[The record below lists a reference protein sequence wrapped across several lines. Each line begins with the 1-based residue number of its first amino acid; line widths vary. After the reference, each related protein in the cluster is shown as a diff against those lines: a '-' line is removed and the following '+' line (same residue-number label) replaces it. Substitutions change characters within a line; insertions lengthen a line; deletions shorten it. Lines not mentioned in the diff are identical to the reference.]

1 MLLQVE
7 PGLMIW
13 TLVTFVLLLIVLKA
27 VAWKPLLAMLDERE
41 KQIRDS
47 LEQAEKARQ
56 EVQAAVEENREAM
69 TKAQAEAHRTITEG
83 REAAERVAQDVRN
96 KAEAEAQQLLQQA
109 QRTIQ
114 QEKDQAILELRT
126 QVADLAILA
135 AGRLLDENL
144 DDGRNRR
151 IVDEFIDGIPD
162 PNQN

>member
-27 VAWKPLLAMLDERE
+27 VAWKPLLGMLKERE
-41 KQIRDS
+41 ERIQES

-56 EVQAAVEENREAM
+56 DAQVAAEANL
-69 TKAQAEAHRTITEG
+69 KAMAESQAEAQRTITEG
-83 REAAERVAQDVRN
+83 REAAERVAQDVRER
-96 KAEAEAQQLLQQA
+96 AQAEAQQLLQQA

-114 QEKDQAILELRT
+114 QEKDQAIQELRN

-135 AGRLLDENL
+135 AGKILEENL
-144 DDGRNRR
+144 DEGRNRKL
-151 IVDEFIDGIPD
+151 VDEFIDGIPD
-162 PNQN
+162 ANRN